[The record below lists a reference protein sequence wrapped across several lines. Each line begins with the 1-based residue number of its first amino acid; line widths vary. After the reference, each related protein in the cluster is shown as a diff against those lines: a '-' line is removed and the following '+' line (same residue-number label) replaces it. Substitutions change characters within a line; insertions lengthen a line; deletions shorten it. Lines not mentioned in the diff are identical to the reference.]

1 MKKKGNGLI
10 IFLIILLLF
19 FGFFVGI
26 PLIAKITGLYPTPD
40 GGISQEKKMIKIQKS
55 IYA

>member
-10 IFLIILLLF
+10 IFLIIMLLF

-40 GGISQEKKMIKIQKS
+40 GGISGEKKMIKIQKS